1 MAGRREGERY
11 LGLIISVKQL
21 VILLSIFE
29 FSVLVSWEIAKQ
41 KCRCR
46 RDYFSIREAV
56 LQVYV

>member
-29 FSVLVSWEIAKQ
+29 FSVLPNGRLPNRNVGAGEITFLSEKQ
-41 KCRCR
+41 
-46 RDYFSIREAV
+46 Y
-56 LQVYV
+56 